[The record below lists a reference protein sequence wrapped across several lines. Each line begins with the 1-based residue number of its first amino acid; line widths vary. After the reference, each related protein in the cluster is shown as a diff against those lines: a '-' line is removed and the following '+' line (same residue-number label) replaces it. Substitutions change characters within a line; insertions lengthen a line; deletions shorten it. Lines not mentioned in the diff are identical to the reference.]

1 MHVSVLFVQRMGTS
15 GTSPKDAEHIEVETG
30 VAGRQR
36 PPALST
42 PFPKPRRRATTWP
55 SAAPNFISSPLLTKK
70 GPAPH
75 AWHAGLPTVSP
86 SSLSAST
93 PIDCRV
99 PSSLPPSPLCPLVVA
114 VACTVVCPQPS
125 DQLIHLLPKPSDF
138 GDFDGWDHTDLRL
151 HSLLCLLFEP
161 QLPAP
166 SGTPAPYRTG
176 WW

>member
-70 GPAPH
+70 RS
-75 AWHAGLPTVSP
+75 SP
-86 SSLSAST
+86 SRLARRASHREPVLSFRFH

-161 QLPAP
+161 QSPAP

>member
-1 MHVSVLFVQRMGTS
+1 MKPELLDGKGHQLFLLP
-15 GTSPKDAEHIEVETG
+15 SPSQEEEP
-30 VAGRQR
+30 R
-36 PPALST
+36 PGPPLLQ
-42 PFPKPRRRATTWP
+42 
-55 SAAPNFISSPLLTKK
+55 ICSSPLLTKK
-70 GPAPH
+70 RS
-75 AWHAGLPTVSP
+75 SP
-86 SSLSAST
+86 SRLARRASHREPVLSFRFH